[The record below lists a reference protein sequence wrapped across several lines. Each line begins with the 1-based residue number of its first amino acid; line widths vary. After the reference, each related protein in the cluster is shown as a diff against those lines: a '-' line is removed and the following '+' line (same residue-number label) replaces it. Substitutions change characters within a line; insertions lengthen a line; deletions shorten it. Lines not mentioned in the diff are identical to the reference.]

1 MGTEFKNIVDG
12 LTGVMLW
19 LEIQEGKTRMAL
31 KEHQRL
37 GSTAACVMRGVQS
50 CEKLPRFPIAHN
62 EEEEVGKRLFF
73 GDSWFG
79 SVKAI
84 AACAKAGYHACMMIK
99 TGHSRSPKAWLE
111 DKMKNYP
118 GGTWITLEATP
129 TKENVPLICIGYK
142 YNKKKVLTF
151 VMTKGAGK
159 TSDGEPYEA
168 RFPDKYGNVCV
179 RLVCRPEILSSY
191 FKYSNCVD
199 MHNQARQFDLAL
211 EKKWVTQDAYFRLYT
226 TMIGMTVTDTW
237 KILKKRNSSH
247 SSITEFADILA
258 FEMLEHAQVLQN
270 EMQETAVSITNEES
284 SATTISTITANIS
297 SQNQSHTKHFLT
309 DKKQVRYIWCS
320 RVNLIQRKMT
330 MKCMECGKGF
340 CRDSAGFG
348 CWSHHVAFGGVPCAP
363 KKGTPKRLVADSR
376 EDG

>member
-1 MGTEFKNIVDG
+1 
-12 LTGVMLW
+12 MLW
-19 LEIQEGKTRMAL
+19 LEIQEGKARMST

-37 GSTAACVMRGVQS
+37 GSTAACVVRGVQAT
-50 CEKLPRFPIAHN
+50 EKLTRFPTVHD
-62 EEEEVGKRLFF
+62 EGQEVSKRLYF

-79 SVKAI
+79 SVKAV
-84 AACAKAGYHACMMIK
+84 AAVAQAGHHACFIIK

-111 DKMKNYP
+111 EKMKDFP

-129 TKENVPLICIGYK
+129 VKENVPLICIGYK

-151 VMTKGAGK
+151 VMSKGAGK
-159 TSDGEPYEA
+159 STDGEPYEA

-179 RLVCRPEILSSY
+179 RLVRRPAILANY

-211 EKKWVTQDAYFRLYT
+211 EKKWITHDAYYRLYT
-226 TMIGMTVTDTW
+226 TMVGMTVTDTW
-237 KILKKRNSSH
+237 KILKKQDSSH

-258 FEMLEHAQVLQN
+258 HDMLDHAQSLKEEIPEVAVIIRPD
-270 EMQETAVSITNEES
+270 ESIATA
-284 SATTISTITANIS
+284 STITADIMS
-297 SQNQSHTKHFLT
+297 RNQSHTKCFLKE
-309 DKKQVRYIWCS
+309 KKQVRCIWCS
-320 RVNLIQRKMT
+320 RVTLVQRKTT
-330 MKCMECGKGF
+330 MKCIECDKGF

-363 KKGTPKRLVADSR
+363 RKGTRKRLVAELESEQ
-376 EDG
+376 EDHDGG